1 MKKNIFLKPSLLLI
15 SFSAVVLHLV
25 FSGTLGYQRDE
36 MLYFTLGN
44 HPALGY
50 ATVPPFTG
58 WVAWLVQ
65 NTAGTGLFAVRLIP
79 AVLSGVMVFLMA
91 DMARLMKGNPS
102 SQLLAALCGLGT
114 MLFLRAFYLFQPVAF
129 DIFFWTISSWLL
141 LKYIKNP
148 KPTTLM
154 WTGFILGMG
163 FLNKYLILLW
173 LFALLVSL
181 SMSSYRRI
189 FMTRPFL
196 IAGIIAFLV
205 ALPNLIWQ
213 VVNNLPVINHMKE
226 LNESQLVNID
236 RLNFLTDQL
245 LMVWPATFF
254 VIPGL
259 VVLLIGKHF
268 REYRFLGFSVLI
280 VIMIL
285 MMLRGKAYYSAG
297 VMPLLI
303 PAGSVWVGSILKGRP
318 VFVILLAS
326 VILFL
331 SAIFLPMGIPVY
343 KEDKLVKYFDNVADY
358 MGSDAIRRDE
368 DGNYQKL
375 PQDYADML
383 GWDELT
389 GITAKAWQ
397 SIPEK
402 EAAFIYAE
410 NYGQAAAVSLIGRK
424 LNLPEAVSFSESFR
438 YWFPKKFKKE
448 ITYVVY
454 INDEEPGRDV
464 KEIFSEIAL
473 VGRIENPF
481 AREYGTGVYVCSAPV
496 TSFNR
501 FWEER
506 TKGIR

>member
-1 MKKNIFLKPSLLLI
+1 MKSNRFPNPWLLLI
-15 SFSAVVLHLV
+15 SFSAVALHLAFAV
-25 FSGTLGYQRDE
+25 TLGYQRDE

-44 HPALGY
+44 HPAMGY

-65 NTAGTGLFAVRLIP
+65 NTVGTGLFAVRLIP
-79 AVLSGVMVFLMA
+79 AWLSGVMVFLMA

-102 SQLLAALCGLGT
+102 SQLLAAISGLGT
-114 MLFLRAFYLFQPVAF
+114 VLFLRAFYLFQPVAF

-148 KPTTLM
+148 NPSTLM

-173 LFALLVSL
+173 LFSLLVSL
-181 SMSSYRRI
+181 SISSYRKII
-189 FMTRPFL
+189 FSRPF
-196 IAGIIAFLV
+196 IITGIIAFLV
-205 ALPNLIWQ
+205 ALPNLVWQ

-226 LNESQLVNID
+226 LNESQLVNVD

-259 VVLLIGKHF
+259 IVLLFGKHF
-268 REYRFLGFSVLI
+268 REYRFLGYSALL
-280 VIMIL
+280 VILIL
-285 MMLRGKAYYSAG
+285 MLLRGKAYYSAG

-303 PAGSVWVGSILKGRP
+303 SAGCVWADSILKSKP
-318 VFVILLAS
+318 VFVFILAS
-326 VILFL
+326 VFLFL
-331 SAIFLPMGIPVY
+331 SAISLPIGIPVY
-343 KEDKLVKYFDNVADY
+343 KEDKLVKYFDNVADF

-383 GWDELT
+383 GWDELAV
-389 GITAKAWQ
+389 ITAKAWK

-402 EAAFIYAE
+402 ETAFIYAD

-424 LNLPEAVSFSESFR
+424 LHLPEAVSFSESFR
-438 YWFPKKFKKE
+438 YWYPDKFKRE
-448 ITYVVY
+448 ITHLVY

-464 KEIFSEIAL
+464 KEIFSEIILA
-473 VGRIENPF
+473 GRIENQN
-481 AREYGTGVYVCSAPV
+481 AREYGTGVYVCSGPV
-496 TSFNR
+496 TSFND
-501 FWEER
+501 FWKER
-506 TKGIR
+506 TKGMR